1 MSQTSK
7 QLARRWFE
15 EVWNKQR
22 REAIAEMLLP
32 DSVVHEGAE
41 TARGPEGFYPFFD
54 RMQASFSEI
63 HIAIDDAVA
72 EGDKVC
78 VRWSCS
84 MRHTGSG
91 LGMPP
96 TGKHVQT
103 TGISILR
110 TENDKMLEG
119 WQNWDMLG
127 LLQQINAEPRAAT
140 YIAAVAR

>member
-7 QLARRWFE
+7 QLAQKWFE
-15 EVWNKQR
+15 EVWNKRR

-41 TARGPEGFYPFFD
+41 TVRGPEGFYAFFD
-54 RMQASFSEI
+54 RMQASFSDI
-63 HIAIDDAVA
+63 HITIDDAVA

-84 MRHTGSG
+84 MRHTGPG
-91 LGMPP
+91 LGMAP

-127 LLQQINAEPRAAT
+127 LLQQINTEPKAAT
-140 YIAAVAR
+140 YVAAVAR